1 MSGGHSTAAVANSDI
16 MRGCSHAQ
24 FRHGHVMI
32 SGGAMCTSSFMSMT
46 TQAVREGENQKLFCK
61 LSIYEQWLCKAI
73 TGVKTRTIDVTTCRL
88 TLLQDLHALVKRTWN
103 GRSPDGPAAAVAEAD
118 AANDDPMNEIVGGDD
133 GGPPDAKR
141 RRGVVAQRRSRANPC
156 KGKIFTFNMPSL
168 CPEAFPDNKATRRIS
183 LLIRDHQTIWLSI
196 DDVDWALQYLHV
208 QYALACLRVLADD
221 DKGPCGPLARGHFSP
236 GAPAAGSALTE
247 AAGSPAA

>member
-1 MSGGHSTAAVANSDI
+1 
-16 MRGCSHAQ
+16 MR
-24 FRHGHVMI
+24 
-32 SGGAMCTSSFMSMT
+32 
-46 TQAVREGENQKLFCK
+46 
-61 LSIYEQWLCKAI
+61 KAI
-73 TGVKTRTIDVTTCRL
+73 IGTKTRTIDVATCRL
-88 TLLQDLHALVKRTWN
+88 VLLQDLHALVKRTWN

-118 AANDDPMNEIVGGDD
+118 AANDDPMNEIVAADD
-133 GGPPDAKR
+133 SGPPDAKR
-141 RRGVVAQRRSRANPC
+141 RRGVISQRRSRANPC

-236 GAPAAGSALTE
+236 DAPAAGSALTE